1 MAKTVLVTG
10 GAGFIGSHLVD
21 KLIDKGYNVIAVD
34 NLSTGRSEYINNKA
48 LFYQIDI
55 TNIDAIKQV
64 FQVHKPSTVFH
75 LAAQISV
82 SRSTREPAF
91 DALTNVVGTV
101 NLLEASIE
109 NGAKKFVFSSS
120 GGVVYGEVD
129 EYPIKETMPF
139 APVSPYGIS
148 KMTGEYYL
156 RFFKREKGLDYVALR
171 YANVYGPRQDPYGEA
186 GVVAIFINKILKGEK
201 PVINGDGEY
210 IRDYVFVDDVVNAN
224 IKAMEYSGTVEV
236 NISTSKGTSVN
247 ELFKILKSLTK
258 FNNNAEYGPPRP
270 GDIRKNILDN
280 NLAREKL
287 SWKPSYSLE
296 NGLKE
301 TIEYFKAKVKSNGPG

>member
-34 NLSTGRSEYINNKA
+34 NLSTGKSEYINNKV

-109 NGAKKFVFSSS
+109 NGTKKFVFSSS

-156 RFFKREKGLDYVALR
+156 RFFKREKGLDYAALR

-258 FNNNAEYGPPRP
+258 FNNDAEYGPSRP

-287 SWKPSYSLE
+287 SWEPSYSLE
-296 NGLKE
+296 EGLKE

>member
-1 MAKTVLVTG
+1 MAETVLVTG

-21 KLIDKGYNVIAVD
+21 TLIDRGYNVIAVD
-34 NLSTGRSEYINNKA
+34 NLSTGKSEYINNKA

-109 NGAKKFVFSSS
+109 NGTRKFVFSSS

-129 EYPIKETMPF
+129 EYPIKESTPF

-171 YANVYGPRQDPYGEA
+171 YANIYGPRQDPYGEA
-186 GVVAIFINKILKGEK
+186 GVVAIFINKMLKGER
-201 PVINGDGEY
+201 PTINGDGEY
-210 IRDYVFVDDVVNAN
+210 VRDYVFVDDVVNAN
-224 IKAMEYSGTVEV
+224 IKAMEYEGTAEV
-236 NISTSKGTSVN
+236 NIGTSKGTSVN
-247 ELFKILKSLTK
+247 ELFKILKSLMD
-258 FNNNAEYGPPRP
+258 FSDDAEYGPPRP

-280 NLAREKL
+280 SLAKEKL
-287 SWKPSYSLE
+287 NWQPTYPLE
-296 NGLKE
+296 EGLKK
-301 TIEYFKAKVKSNGPG
+301 TIEYFKGKMGEDGTG